1 MLGLLL
7 NSDFP
12 VQNDPS
18 SRAQS
23 KQGIIEKRKYFSFC
37 FQKSICGNYQL
48 FFSNHDANLLWFYP
62 GLIHHIIKELVYS
75 SYIHV
80 SDEQHKITCELKS
93 NKTFVLKCL
102 HIRSDDDLNCPHAC
116 SLGWRMVRSWDFDRW
131 PVQQ

>member
-1 MLGLLL
+1 MVYFWILIILFKTIRQAGLKADREV
-7 NSDFP
+7 N
-12 VQNDPS
+12 
-18 SRAQS
+18 
-23 KQGIIEKRKYFSFC
+23 RKENIFHF
-37 FQKSICGNYQL
+37 FKKSICGNYQL

-93 NKTFVLKCL
+93 NKTFVLNCPL
-102 HIRSDDDLNCPHAC
+102 IRSDGVLICPHAC
-116 SLGWRMVRSWDFDRW
+116 SLGWRMVRSRDFDRW